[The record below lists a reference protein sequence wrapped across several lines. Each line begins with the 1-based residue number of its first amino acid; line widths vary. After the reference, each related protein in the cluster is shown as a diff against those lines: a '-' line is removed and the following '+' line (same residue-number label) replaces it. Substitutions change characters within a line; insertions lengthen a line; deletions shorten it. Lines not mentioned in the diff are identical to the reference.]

1 MASIVEIYI
10 DEIRK
15 QDESFFATW
24 TPGKPM
30 KLGDIGVIK
39 KNRFSLIGNLKD
51 RGIKFKVR
59 HDKSPM
65 PYQFNSLDGIEI
77 HPKVSGKLDPKF
89 SDLLELEVGFGV
101 EFSKKGKF
109 FFKANEQY
117 EDCIDD
123 LIALGNQM
131 ENLFNGEIKDKNY
144 VIINKIIRSPLVTI
158 LISNSNKSKVS
169 LLAKADA
176 SLKEINIADVNIDV
190 EVKSSSGLGFDSPQI
205 VDATPFFGAISV
217 QELAK
222 FAEDFRNRRMVS
234 TGAPKNKSLGKA
246 TQRLK
251 SHKRIS
257 KGSSGGGGG
266 VGRGKYTSLSQKWE
280 RDIPLPNEAV
290 ILEAVMVRPEPLGE

>member
-1 MASIVEIYI
+1 MASIAEIYI

-15 QDESFFATW
+15 QDKSFFATW

-51 RGIKFKVR
+51 QGINFKVR
-59 HDKSPM
+59 RDKSPM

-77 HPKVSGKLDPKF
+77 HPKASGELNPKF
-89 SDLLELEVGFGV
+89 SDLLKLEVGFGI

-123 LIALGNQM
+123 LITLGKQM
-131 ENLFNGEIKDKNY
+131 KNLFNGEVKDKNY

-169 LLAKADA
+169 LLAKADV
-176 SLKEINIADVNIDV
+176 SLEKIDIANANIDV

-205 VDATPFFGAISV
+205 INATPFFGVIKV
-217 QELAK
+217 QELAEVAAHFQDK
-222 FAEDFRNRRMVS
+222 GRLIHVS
-234 TGAPKNKSLGKA
+234 TG
-246 TQRLK
+246 
-251 SHKRIS
+251 
-257 KGSSGGGGG
+257 
-266 VGRGKYTSLSQKWE
+266 GRGGME
-280 RDIPLPNEAV
+280 RDVEEYRPQVFESESSLFDYDKV
-290 ILEAVMVRPEPLGE
+290 ILEEVMVRPEPLEQ